1 MGRIYFSWVIHN
13 HQPEGNFT
21 WVMDEAYEKS
31 YKPFLDF
38 LKHSGLKAALH
49 NSGTLWE
56 YFDLHAPEYVDDVT
70 SMVDKGQL
78 ELIGGT
84 FFEAILST
92 IPDDDKVN
100 QLKLLRDFVEKKFQ
114 TPVNGA
120 WVTERVWE
128 PHFPKFYNE
137 AGYHYVFLDDYHF
150 TQAGEPM
157 PLQGYYLT
165 EDQGYQLFVFP
176 IDKKLRYLIP
186 WHSPEEVLN
195 YLKSFSSECGD
206 VYILYA
212 DDGEKFGLW
221 QGTHELCY
229 EEKYLDKLLSTLLQG
244 GVEII
249 LPGEVLEKTNC
260 SGLVYLPTCTYPEM
274 AEWSLDEASY
284 ERYRQV
290 KEKLTESEAIWLHG
304 GFWRRFLKSH
314 PESRWMYGRVV
325 SLSRYLN
332 NLAPRHPRK
341 NKALMELYRAEANDV
356 FWHGVFGGLY
366 LSHLRRNLYHRLI
379 RAITTADGTKKSYID
394 LQDFDLDGS
403 EELKVANDTYHVFV
417 EPQTASIREFDLL
430 RAEENMLDVLDPKG
444 EVHGLFLDKWH
455 GHAVNYTIAT
465 RELKPAKLVF
475 HPENDLLL
483 EKVFTFESGFLEV
496 TYKFLK
502 ESEFVVEIPV
512 NLWNPSAEIT
522 AGNQALP
529 LNEEAQ
535 IMNVQDLHWDVGVEH
550 IDLVFSKRINIKL
563 EPIQILHESGLFKE
577 VTYQGT
583 IVTAQFN
590 ARGGEEFSAK
600 LYVSEKTERG

>member
-1 MGRIYFSWVIHN
+1 MGKVYLSWVIHN

-38 LKHSGLKAALH
+38 LKRCGLKVALH

-56 YFDLHAPEYVDDVT
+56 YFDSRAREYVDDVAD
-70 SMVDKGQL
+70 MVDQGQL
-78 ELIGGT
+78 ELVGGT

-100 QLKLLRDFVEKKFQ
+100 QLKLLKDFLEQEFQ

-150 TQAGEPM
+150 TQAGETL

-176 IDKKLRYLIP
+176 INKRLRYLIP
-186 WHSPEEVLN
+186 WHSPEEVLEYFN
-195 YLKSFSSECGD
+195 SLASEYGD

-221 QGTHELCY
+221 QGTYELCY
-229 EEKYLDKLLSTLLQG
+229 EEKYLDRLLLTLSQG
-244 GVEII
+244 GVEVI
-249 LPGEVLEKTNC
+249 LPSEVLERASC
-260 SGLVYLPTCTYPEM
+260 SGLAYLPTCTYPEM
-274 AEWSLDEASY
+274 AEWSLDGASY
-284 ERYRQV
+284 EQYKQV

-304 GFWRRFLKSH
+304 GFWRRFLKNH

-332 NLAPRHPRK
+332 NLTPRHPRK
-341 NKALMELYRAEANDV
+341 NKALMELYRAETNDV

-366 LSHLRRNLYHRLI
+366 LSHLRRNLYRRLI
-379 RAITTADGTKKSYID
+379 RAITAADGTKKSYID
-394 LQDFDLDGS
+394 LQDFDLDGR
-403 EELKVANDTYHVFV
+403 EEIRVANDTYHVFI
-417 EPQTASIREFDLL
+417 EPETASIREFDLL
-430 RAEENMLDVLDPKG
+430 QAEENMLDVLDPEG
-444 EVHGLFLDKWH
+444 QLHGLFRDKWH
-455 GHAVNYTIAT
+455 GQVVDYTLSKRT
-465 RELKPAKLVF
+465 GKPMELVF
-475 HPENDLLL
+475 NSKGAPLL
-483 EKVFTFESGFLEV
+483 EKVFTFEPGFLGV
-496 TYKFLK
+496 GYKFLK
-502 ESEFVVEIPV
+502 EGELALEIPL
-512 NLWNPSAEIT
+512 NLWDPNATIT
-522 AGNQALP
+522 VGNKAIP

-535 IMNVQDLHWDVGVEH
+535 VPDVEDLHWDVGIEH
-550 IDLVFSKRINIKL
+550 IDLIFSRKVSVNL
-563 EPIQILHESGLFKE
+563 EPIHMVHESELFRE

-583 IVTAQFN
+583 IVAVQFN
-590 ARGGEEFSAK
+590 TREGEELNAK
-600 LYVSEKTERG
+600 LYVCKKTERG